1 MLLTNKNAVIYG
13 AGGAIGGAVARA
25 FAREGARVFLAGDT
39 QPPIDALAMEIA
51 NTGGVAE
58 AALVDALDA
67 RGVEQH
73 AKSIIEKAGS
83 IDVSFNLIAI
93 PHVHGKPYIDL
104 SLEEF
109 AQPIGA
115 FDTTHFL
122 TATAAAR
129 HMVPAKAGVILMMM
143 TTPAGRTASTF
154 SGAFGPVCA
163 LIESFAKGLAAEV
176 GPHGVRVVCL
186 RSSGSPEA
194 PGVLEAMKSHA
205 KAEGKPLE
213 RFLADLTKGT
223 LLGRLTKLT
232 EVADVAAFLASDR
245 ASAMTGTSAN
255 VSCGIGVD

>member
-1 MLLTNKNAVIYG
+1 MLLKDKNAIIYG

-25 FAREGARVFLAGDT
+25 FAREGAKVFLAGDT
-39 QPPIDALAMEIA
+39 RPPIDALAKEIMEA
-51 NTGGVAE
+51 GGLAEVAE
-58 AALVDALDA
+58 VDALDA
-67 RGVEQH
+67 QAVEKH
-73 AKSIIEKAGS
+73 ASAVIEKAGS
-83 IDVSFNLIAI
+83 IDVSFNLIAV
-93 PHVHGKPYIDL
+93 PHVHGKPYVDL
-104 SLEEF
+104 TLEEF

-115 FDTTHFL
+115 FATTHFL
-122 TATAAAR
+122 TATAGAR
-129 HMVPAKAGVILMMM
+129 HMVSAGSGVILMM
-143 TTPAGRTASTF
+143 TTPAGRMASTF
-154 SGAFGPVCA
+154 SGAFAPVCA

-194 PGVLEAMKSHA
+194 PGVREAMKSHA

-213 RFLADLTKGT
+213 QFQEELAKGA
-223 LLGRLTKLT
+223 LLGRLTMLT

>member
-25 FAREGARVFLAGDT
+25 FAREGAKVFLAGDT
-39 QPPIDALAMEIA
+39 RPPIDALAMEIA
-51 NTGGVAE
+51 KTGGVAE
-58 AALVDALDA
+58 AAQVDALDGQA
-67 RGVEQH
+67 VEQH
-73 AKSIIEKAGS
+73 ANSIIEKAGS
-83 IDVSFNLIAI
+83 IDVSFNLISI

-115 FDTTHFL
+115 FATTHFL

-129 HMVPAKAGVILMMM
+129 HMVPAKSGVILVM

-163 LIESFAKGLAAEV
+163 LIESFAKGLAAEL

-205 KAEGKPLE
+205 RAEGKPLE
-213 RFLADLTKGT
+213 RFQADLAKGA